1 MLSNFQ
7 LLVSFPVLNV
17 QLLLDGL
24 MIGAIFALAAYGLAL
39 VWGVMNVKNLAQGE
53 YVIMGGYIAFF
64 MYRDLAIN
72 PLWALPVAAVLMFGF
87 GWLLYELV
95 IRWVIGRDLFTSLL
109 ATFGVAIVIQQLLN
123 LVFGPDV
130 QTAESGLG
138 TVLFLGSV
146 TVQEIRV
153 LSLVIAGLLALMV
166 VVFMKYSRMGQA
178 IRATAQDPRAAK
190 IMGINT
196 DRVYAFTYSLNAA
209 ICAAAGVLIS
219 MIWVIQP
226 FYGIAHS
233 IRSFVIVVA
242 AGLGNLPGV
251 IVTAL
256 GLGALEQYGGFGF
269 GAEFQQAVVVG
280 LLILVLIIRQIM
292 QARQRQVV
300 Q

>member
-1 MLSNFQ
+1 M
-7 LLVSFPVLNV
+7 
-17 QLLLDGL
+17 
-24 MIGAIFALAAYGLAL
+24 
-39 VWGVMNVKNLAQGE
+39 
-53 YVIMGGYIAFF
+53 
-64 MYRDLAIN
+64 
-72 PLWALPVAAVLMFGF
+72 
-87 GWLLYELV
+87 
-95 IRWVIGRDLFTSLL
+95 
-109 ATFGVAIVIQQLLN
+109 AIVIQQPLN
-123 LVFGPDV
+123 LMFGPDV

-138 TVLFLGSV
+138 TLLFLGSV

-153 LSLVIAGLLALMV
+153 VSLVIAGLLALMV

-178 IRATAQDPRAAK
+178 IRATSQDPRAAK

-209 ICAAAGVLIS
+209 ICGAAGVLIS

-256 GLGALEQYGGFGF
+256 GLGVLEQYGGFGF
-269 GAEFQQAVVVG
+269 GTEFQQAVVVG
-280 LLILVLIIRQIM
+280 LLILVLVIRQIM
-292 QARQRQVV
+292 QARHRQVV